1 MDLLLLST
9 LIAVGA
15 YILKSREQRR
25 RIVLLGSHLGQYD
38 IEKLMESLMQGY
50 MRCLGEEDPVRREQ
64 IWSLLTTSERSLSE
78 QFSRFASNFSKVDE
92 AQTRV
97 SKLPFLLP
105 PVPLADKLF
114 AGASF
119 DARKAFEIHARGIE
133 SLTANRLQQSSKARA
148 FTLSAELFLM
158 QHTCHWFCRSKT
170 VASARMMV
178 RHKTSYALL
187 LESVSPDT
195 RKAYRALTGN

>member
-25 RIVLLGSHLGQYD
+25 RIALLGSHLGQYD

-50 MRCLGEEDPVRREQ
+50 MRCLGEEDLARREQ
-64 IWSLLTTSERSLSE
+64 IWSLLTTSERSLSD

-92 AQTRV
+92 AQTRL

-105 PVPLADKLF
+105 PIPLADKLL

-170 VASARMMV
+170 VASARMLM
-178 RHKTSYALL
+178 RHKISYALL
-187 LESVSPDT
+187 LDSVSPDT
-195 RKAYRALTGN
+195 RKAYRALTGS